1 MNNNIIFLR
10 HATTKFD
17 PKKPAHKW
25 ILKDEGI
32 EQIRKLCD
40 DEIFHDV
47 DIIISSDENK
57 AIQTAYYI
65 ARKTEKEIITNS
77 ALNELNRGEM
87 VIETDR
93 EYRDCVRAIFSEIH
107 VGGWESAENALKRFR
122 SEITKIDQKYT
133 DKIILIV
140 SHGIILS
147 LYFGHL
153 QSIEKS
159 KFFERWEQFEFCS
172 WGIVEDNKV
181 TKDLIG

>member
-47 DIIISSDENK
+47 DIIIASDENK

-65 ARKTEKEIITNS
+65 ARKTEKLEVDTG
-77 ALNELNRGEM
+77 L
-87 VIETDR
+87 D
-93 EYRDCVRAIFSEIH
+93 
-107 VGGWESAENALKRFR
+107 
-122 SEITKIDQKYT
+122 
-133 DKIILIV
+133 
-140 SHGIILS
+140 GIIN
-147 LYFGHL
+147 FDA
-153 QSIEKS
+153 
-159 KFFERWEQFEFCS
+159 EQTTRLTEQEANNEYYDDSVSF
-172 WGIVEDNKV
+172 IQII
-181 TKDLIG
+181 DLIIVILFYQ